1 MQRIVQYLVG
11 AVYRKQH
18 RKMEVTMVEP
28 ISNPWNAKEADF
40 PTTGTPSE
48 QWQFLLNYAV
58 LAPSRHNTQ
67 PWLFKIEGN
76 TVELHAD
83 RSRAL
88 PAADPDD
95 REMIISCGAAFAN
108 LLVAL
113 RHFEYAPIV
122 DMQTDSD
129 KHEVLTCI
137 SFERGNKATELED
150 KLFHAITQR
159 RTNRQLFEDREVP
172 SSLLSALEGIA
183 GWEGTS
189 FQVVQGEEARNA
201 LANLIA
207 VGDHTL
213 WADEAF
219 RQEIAAWTRQSDIE
233 SHDGVP
239 AYAFGTGDPASY
251 LGPLMIHTFMDH
263 GETPDKHHLATGS
276 PVLAVLWTFTDAWFD
291 WFVAGKAVERLLL
304 YARAEGVWASFF
316 NQPIEVASLRNE
328 LRDLLGG
335 TDFPQLILRI
345 GYGPEVPPN
354 PRRSVRDVLL

>member
-1 MQRIVQYLVG
+1 
-11 AVYRKQH
+11 
-18 RKMEVTMVEP
+18 MVEP
-28 ISNPWNAKEADF
+28 ISNPWSVNEADF
-40 PTTGTPSE
+40 PTAGTPSE
-48 QWQFLLNYAV
+48 QWHFLLNYAV

-67 PWLFKIEGN
+67 PWLFKIEGH

-95 REMIISCGAAFAN
+95 RELIISCGAAFAN

-113 RHFEYAPIV
+113 RHFGCAPIV
-122 DMQTDSD
+122 DMHTDPD
-129 KHEVLTCI
+129 EHEVLACI
-137 SFERGNKATELED
+137 SIEKGNKATELED

-159 RTNRQLFEDREVP
+159 RTNRQLFKDREVP
-172 SSLLSALEGIA
+172 SSLLSTLEGIA

-207 VGDHTL
+207 AGDRML

-219 RQEIAAWTRQSDIE
+219 RQEIAAWTRQSDLE

-239 AYAFGTGDPASY
+239 EYAFGKGDSSTY
-251 LGPLMIHTFMDH
+251 LGPLKIHTFMDH
-263 GETPDKHHLATGS
+263 GEKPDKHHLATGS
-276 PVLAVLWTFTDAWFD
+276 PVFAVLWTFTDTWFD
-291 WFVAGKAVERLLL
+291 WFVAGKAMERILL

-316 NQPIEVASLRNE
+316 NQPIEVASLRKE
-328 LRDLLGG
+328 LRDLLGE
-335 TDFPQLILRI
+335 TDFPQLILRM
-345 GYGPEVPPN
+345 GYGPEVPHT
-354 PRRSVRDVLL
+354 PRRSVHDVLL